1 MVVACVAF
9 SLCFTKFGGGDD
21 MMGTQ
26 NSELNTVS
34 EQQQLVDELAKK
46 ALFDEMGRFVM
57 KEYDIARPFASF
69 LAGLSGLFGVPMWS
83 FYVNRGQGIA
93 AFGTENKQHP
103 ILEYSSAN
111 YAYQQ
116 VGYTGFRTFL
126 RMSRKEQGE
135 DITIYQPFFPREE
148 GQCESESNIER
159 DMKVG
164 MNDLEIEERAKKEGL
179 TTTVNYFTLP
189 AEPFAALVRRVT
201 FTNTGNDMLELE
213 AIDGLAKLE
222 PFGISDYQLKNM
234 GRTLEGW
241 FNTYN
246 FLESDKTMP
255 FFKLSA
261 SVSDTEEVAMVN
273 EGNWVMAFVDKPGEV
288 PDDTKKDLLPIIADP
303 TVVFGQLDSPITYP
317 VELEKAPLTSVLEK
331 EQVILARTPS
341 AFAAWSGKLSPG
353 KSVTIVSLYGR
364 ARNLDYLQNVVSP
377 TIRVPGYI
385 QMKHDVAVKLTA
397 DITSMVQTST
407 ANPVFDSMVRQ
418 AFLDNLLR
426 GGLPILLGADE
437 NGKNP
442 RIYHTFNRIHG
453 DLERDYNNFQL
464 DLSYFSQGPGNF
476 RDVNQNRRLDVLITP
491 EVGDFNI
498 RTFLS
503 LIQADGYNP
512 LTVATA
518 QFVISNDN
526 VDVLVANMHKQGI
539 IGVGNESDIEIMKGL
554 LSKPFRPGDL
564 FQAMQMKNITL
575 AINKMVFV
583 NMVAAKSIQV
593 PQANMTEMGNWADH
607 WTYTLDLIENF
618 LDVFPDKEEHILY
631 DAEPIPFYLSQNNVN
646 PRSKKYVLLDDEKLG
661 YVRQYQCVT
670 VDSAKAKYLEMH
682 NTDPYS
688 YWLRVGTLP
697 DDFDPIEGFLS
708 DYVDDLF
715 TVSPA
720 AKLTLLAV
728 VKFATLDPYG
738 MGVEMEGGKP
748 GWNDAM
754 NGLPGLFG
762 SGMPETFELL
772 RVLRFMINTQRFNR
786 NIEIPVEL
794 GDLIETIVKELTN
807 YFQHKDDFKYWDNVA
822 SAREKYREKVNRCIS
837 GRTISIPAVEMKML
851 FEAMAEKI
859 GAGIERAINIS
870 DGNTP
875 TYFSYTVTDWTYAKD
890 KNDTKTYD
898 SVRRPYVLAKA
909 VEVNTYAPFLEGP
922 VRHFKVLMSK
932 KEKIELYNQVMFSK
946 IYDSKLRMYKICA
959 PLTGASFEIGRMIAF
974 PRGWLEN
981 ESVWLH
987 MSYKWYLELLRA
999 GLYDAFW
1006 EEVQHG
1012 MSAFMDPEVYGRS
1025 PLEAASFIVSSAFP
1039 DTTLHG
1045 SGFLARLSGSTAEML
1060 SMWSIMFMGQKPFF
1074 VNDNNELNLRFRPA
1088 LPEMLFGEMKIV
1100 SFMFLGKVK
1109 VEIVNPTGEDTWKL
1123 GNIKSAIL
1131 EDLDFIKTTLQLEDG
1146 VIPSPYAESIRSGKV
1161 ASITLSF

>member
-1 MVVACVAF
+1 
-9 SLCFTKFGGGDD
+9 
-21 MMGTQ
+21 MGSQT
-26 NSELNTVS
+26 SKLDALS
-34 EQQQLVDELAKK
+34 EQQQNLRDAEFAQR
-46 ALFDEMGRFVM
+46 ALFDEKGRFVM
-57 KEYDIARPFASF
+57 KDYDIARPFASF

-103 ILEYSSAN
+103 ILEYSTAN

-126 RMSRKEQGE
+126 RMSRKKDGKNIE
-135 DITIYQPFFPREE
+135 IYQPFFPREE
-148 GQCESESNIER
+148 GQCEAVSNIER
-159 DMKVG
+159 NMKIG
-164 MNDLEIEERAKKEGL
+164 MNDLEIEEIAMKEGL
-179 TTTVNYFTLP
+179 TTTVNYFILP
-189 AEPFAALVRRVT
+189 TEPFAALVRRVT
-201 FTNTGNDMLELE
+201 FTNTGNDVLELE

-222 PFGISDYQLKNM
+222 PFGISDGQLKGM

-241 FNTYN
+241 FKTFN

-255 FFKLSA
+255 FYKLSA
-261 SVSDTEEVAMVN
+261 SVSDSEEVHMVT
-273 EGNWVMAFVDKPGEV
+273 EGNWVTAFVVEPGEV
-288 PDDTKKDLLPIIADP
+288 PDGTKKKLLPIIADP

-317 VELEKAPLTSVLEK
+317 VELEKAPLSSVLEK
-331 EQVILARTPS
+331 EQVIVARTPS
-341 AFAAWSGKLSPG
+341 AFATWSGNLSPG
-353 KSVTIVSLYGR
+353 KSITIASLYGR

-377 TIRVPGYI
+377 TVRVPGYI
-385 QMKHDVAVKLTA
+385 QMKHDIAVKLTA
-397 DITSMVQTST
+397 DMTSMVQTST

-464 DLSYFSQGPGNF
+464 DLNYFSQGPGNF
-476 RDVNQNRRLDVLITP
+476 RDVNQNRRLDALITP

-503 LIQADGYNP
+503 LVQADGYNP

-518 QFVISNDN
+518 QFIMSNDSI
-526 VDVLVANMHKQGI
+526 DVLVTDMHKQGI
-539 IGVGNESDIEIMKGL
+539 IGVGNSSDVKTMKGL

-575 AINKMVFV
+575 GIDSKVFI

-618 LDVFPDKEEHILY
+618 LDVFPDCEEHTLY
-631 DAEPIPFYLSQNNVN
+631 DSEAIPFFLSQLDVN
-646 PRSKKYVLLDDEKLG
+646 PRSKKYVLVNGDDDEG
-661 YVRQYQCVT
+661 GDYVRQYQCVSI
-670 VDSAKAKYLEMH
+670 DSAKAKYLEMH
-682 NTDPYS
+682 KDDPYS

-708 DYVDDLF
+708 DYVDNLF

-754 NGLPGLFG
+754 NGLPGLIG

-772 RVLRFMINTQRFNR
+772 RLIRFMINAQRFNR
-786 NIEIPVEL
+786 SIDIPVEL
-794 GDLIETIVKELTN
+794 GNLISTIARELID
-807 YFQHKDDFKYWDNVA
+807 YSQHGDDFRYWDRVA
-822 SAREKYREKVNRCIS
+822 SAREKYREEVNRCIS
-837 GRTISIPAVEMKML
+837 GRTISCKASDMKLL
-851 FEAMAEKI
+851 FESMASKI
-859 GAGIERAINIS
+859 EVGIERAISIS
-870 DGNTP
+870 DGDTP
-875 TYFSYTVTDWTYAKD
+875 TYFSYTVTEWTYATD
-890 KNDTKTYD
+890 KNGTKTYD
-898 SVRRPYVLAKA
+898 SVHRPCVLAKA

-922 VRHFKVLMSK
+922 VRHFKVLNSK
-932 KEKIELYNQVMFSK
+932 KEKIELYNRVTFSK
-946 IYDSKLRMYKICA
+946 IYDSNLRMYKICA
-959 PLTGASFEIGRMIAF
+959 PLTGVSFEVGRMVAF

-987 MSYKWYLELLRA
+987 MSYKWYLELLR
-999 GLYDAFW
+999 GQLYDAFW

-1012 MSAFMDPEVYGRS
+1012 MSAFMDPEIYGRS
-1025 PLEAASFIVSSAFP
+1025 PLEAASFIVSSVFP

-1074 VNDNNELNLRFRPA
+1074 MNSNNELNLRFQPA
-1088 LPEMLFGEMKIV
+1088 LPDFLFGQTKIV

-1109 VEIVNPTGEDTWKL
+1109 VEIVNPTGVSTWKL
-1123 GNIKSAIL
+1123 GNIQTAIL
-1131 EDLDFIKTTLQLEDG
+1131 EGKDSVKTTLPLEDG
-1146 VIPSPYAESIRSGKV
+1146 VIESPYAESIRSGEV